1 MTRLTAMATERIRFT
16 TTMMIM
22 VMVMEIIFTTTVM
35 EMAYIL
41 LPFFLK
47 HSFVSN
53 KVIGPDRFRFIN
65 YYWTTS
71 NTPRGV
77 NVGTSANT
85 TFLGAQAQPPN
96 VKEEVDTNEGQNT
109 LA

>member
-1 MTRLTAMATERIRFT
+1 MYQTFFSHYYLSYGFT
-16 TTMMIM
+16 NR
-22 VMVMEIIFTTTVM
+22 EDN
-35 EMAYIL
+35 L
-41 LPFFLK
+41 DLK

-85 TFLGAQAQPPN
+85 TFLGAQAQP
-96 VKEEVDTNEGQNT
+96 
-109 LA
+109 